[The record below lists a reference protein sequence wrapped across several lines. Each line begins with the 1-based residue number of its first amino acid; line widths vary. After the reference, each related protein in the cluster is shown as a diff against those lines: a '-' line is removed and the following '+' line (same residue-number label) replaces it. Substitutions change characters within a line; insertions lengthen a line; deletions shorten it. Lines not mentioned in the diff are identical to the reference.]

1 MEELLAKAKE
11 AILKAYAP
19 YSNFKVGAALA
30 TSGGIFIGANIENIS
45 YSATMCA
52 ERVAIFNAVSNGE
65 MEFEAICVYHNGEQ
79 MPYPCGSC
87 LQVLSEFVVAEDFV
101 VYVANDYKVEQYTLA
116 QLLPVKFEGDLDV

>member
-11 AILKAYAP
+11 AIHKSYAP
-19 YSNFKVGAALA
+19 YSNFKVGASLL
-30 TSGGIFIGANIENIS
+30 TSGGIFTGANIENIS

-52 ERVAIFNAVSNGE
+52 ERVAVFNAISNGE

-87 LQVLSEFVVAEDFV
+87 LQVLSEFVVAEDFTI
-101 VYVANDYKVEQYTLA
+101 YVANDYKVEQYTLA